1 MLIYKTEA
9 EYEAAMDEIYDLMNR
24 GTSLTEAEKD
34 KLREMAVAAEKYE
47 DIHFPFPPPPTPINA
62 RPQSGLLFIETAQQ
76 SIPRLRR
83 SLLRAQRSRIF
94 LPFEHQE
101 GPTGLC
107 IMHNRIF
114 P

>member
-47 DIHFPFPPPPTPINA
+47 DIHFPFPPPPTSDY
-62 RPQSGLLFIETAQQ
+62 RPAAKRPPVYRNRTTIYTKAPEE
-76 SIPRLRR
+76 P
-83 SLLRAQRSRIF
+83 
-94 LPFEHQE
+94 
-101 GPTGLC
+101 PTGKSLT
-107 IMHNRIF
+107 
-114 P
+114 